1 MKTVNSCKQNP
12 HKMSTRGPVLTYLNL
27 LAGNDGVVIL
37 ENDFQVSL
45 FSTIITTTLQ
55 NYQCIPYLQSILY
68 REYSSPKYAD
78 DVSVG
83 RWRICVLLYRGSS
96 IIRTSITIILTISIM
111 IHKTFQLQYNSLIIG
126 IRIIMGTI
134 L

>member
-55 NYQCIPYLQSILY
+55 NYQGIPYLQSILY
-68 REYSSPKYAD
+68 REYSSSKYAD

-111 IHKTFQLQYNSLIIG
+111 IHKTFQLWYNSLIIG